1 MRISTVFHRRMYVL
15 AAIKGTSVSRH
26 RVLEDQA
33 KTGQLPATARAARLT
48 YWWLSLTYKE
58 SPS

>member
-1 MRISTVFHRRMYVL
+1 MYVL
-15 AAIKGTSVSRH
+15 AAIKGTPASRH

-48 YWWLSLTYKE
+48 YWWLSPTYKE